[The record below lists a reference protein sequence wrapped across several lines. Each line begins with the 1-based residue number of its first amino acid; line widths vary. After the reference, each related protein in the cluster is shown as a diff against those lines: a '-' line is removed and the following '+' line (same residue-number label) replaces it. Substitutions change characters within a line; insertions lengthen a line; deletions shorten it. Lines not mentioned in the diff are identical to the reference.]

1 MGEFGWVPDM
11 TKPRVIILGG
21 GFAGVQCA
29 KTLRKLMSPDRLEIV
44 LFNRE
49 NHMVFSPL
57 LAEVVSVGVQAKDVG
72 APLRQL
78 LTNVHC
84 RTEDVLN
91 IDMEHSFVEYEAYDG
106 KRAPMTYDHL
116 VIACGNNV
124 NLALIPGMDEHAFPL
139 KTIADAYALQ
149 SQVMEQMEKAEVCED
164 PAARREFLSFIII
177 GGGFSGVEVAGEIN
191 DLVRNSCRFFSN
203 IKQEDISVTIV
214 HSRDQLL
221 PEVVPSLR
229 EFAKQRMIKAGVKV
243 LLNAHAEHA
252 TCSGVTLADK
262 TFLPGQTVVFTAGM
276 APSRLIQQLNSP
288 HDKGRLITLE
298 DMRLPNFPNAWA
310 IGDCAAIINAHDGAM
325 CPPVGQ
331 FAERQGHQVAQNI
344 VNVFNGQ
351 PTRPFSFK
359 MLGQLCAL
367 GGHYAVA
374 DMLGVR
380 ISGFP
385 AWFIWRTVYLMKL
398 PSLAQKI
405 RVGLEWGCDLI
416 FPRTLAHLKTDRS
429 SRVRRAYYAAGD
441 LIIRQGD
448 PSTEFF
454 VIHQG
459 EVEVRKTP
467 EGGGTSEVVAVL
479 GAGDFFGEGC
489 LTSAGAR
496 SATVAARTQTEVVVL
511 GRNVFS
517 EISEALSPLKEAV
530 AKAAKRRTNI
540 WNNLHEIREVLD
552 KMPLGP
558 MVEPLSVRTLRPD
571 RRVSEAIS
579 LINEHR
585 LDSCYVTD
593 DHDKLVGII
602 SRSDLLRAIEVA
614 ATMPD
619 GAELTVSVGDIMV
632 KDPITL
638 AITDSTE
645 LAVMTMR
652 EHGLKTLPVV
662 DSEQNHTIK
671 GYIRIENIMDQLMKR
686 LLVQE
691 SDATGKP
698 LRITRQLRKPVI
710 AGQPA
715 DK

>member
-1 MGEFGWVPDM
+1 MA
-11 TKPRVIILGG
+11 KPRVIILGG

-29 KTLRKLMSPDRLEIV
+29 KTLRKLMGPDRLDIV

-78 LTNVHC
+78 LNNVHC

-91 IDMEHSFVEYEAYDG
+91 IDLAHSFIEYEAYDG
-106 KRAPMTYDHL
+106 KRAPMSYDHL

-124 NLALIPGMDEHAFPL
+124 NLALVPGMDEHAFPL
-139 KTIADAYALQ
+139 KTIADAFALQ
-149 SQVMEQMEKAEVCED
+149 SQVMEMMEKAEVCDD
-164 PAARREFLSFIII
+164 PDARREFLSFVVI

-191 DLVRNSCRFFSN
+191 DLLRNSCRFFSN
-203 IKQEDISVTIV
+203 IKPQDISVSIV

-229 EFAKQRMIKAGVKV
+229 EFARQKMENAGIKV
-243 LLNAHAEHA
+243 LLNAVADHA
-252 TCSGVTLADK
+252 TCNGVTLKDK
-262 TFLPGQTVVFTAGM
+262 RFLPGQTIVFTAGM
-276 APSRLIQQLNSP
+276 VPSRLIQQLNSA
-288 HDKGRLITLE
+288 HDKGRLVTLP

-310 IGDCAAIINAHDGAM
+310 IGDCAAIINAQDGSM

-344 VNVFNGQ
+344 IAVLNGQ
-351 PTRPFSFK
+351 TTKPFSFK
-359 MLGQLCAL
+359 MLGQLCAI
-367 GGHYAVA
+367 GGHDAVA
-374 DMLGVR
+374 DILGVR

-398 PSLAQKI
+398 PSFAQKA

-441 LIIRQGD
+441 TIIKQGD

-467 EGGGTSEVVAVL
+467 ETGDPAEIVALL

-489 LTSAGAR
+489 LTSTASRTA
-496 SATVAARTQTEVVVL
+496 SVVARTQTEVVVL
-511 GRNVFS
+511 GRSVFT
-517 EISEALSPLKEAV
+517 EISTSLSPLKDAV

-540 WNNLHEIREVLD
+540 WKNLHEIREVLN
-552 KMPLGP
+552 KMPLAP
-558 MVEPLSVRTLRPD
+558 MVEPLSVASLHPS
-571 RRVSEAIS
+571 RRVSEAVA

-585 LDSCYVTD
+585 LDFCCVVD
-593 DHDKLVGII
+593 DTSKLCGII
-602 SRSDLLRAIEVA
+602 SRSDLLRGIEVA
-614 ATMPD
+614 ASLPE
-619 GAELTVSVGDIMV
+619 GAELTVTVGDIMV
-632 KDPITL
+632 KDPITVNV
-638 AITDSTE
+638 TDSAE
-645 LAVMTMR
+645 LAVLTMR
-652 EHGLKTLPVV
+652 EHGLKALPVLEA
-662 DSEQNHTIK
+662 DQSSIIK
-671 GYIRIENIMDQLMKR
+671 GYVRIENIMDQLLKR

-691 SDATGKP
+691 SDATGKA
-698 LRITRQLRKPVI
+698 LRVTRQMRKP
-710 AGQPA
+710 AGVGRSE
-715 DK
+715 